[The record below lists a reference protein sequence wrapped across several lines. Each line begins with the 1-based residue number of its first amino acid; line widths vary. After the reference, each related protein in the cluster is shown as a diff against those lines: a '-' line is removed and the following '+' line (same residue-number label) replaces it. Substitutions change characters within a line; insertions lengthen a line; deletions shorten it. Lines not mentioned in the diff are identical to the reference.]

1 MAHAKTQGR
10 KGNADVLLDHVHRAA
25 PLAENESHPHSAWR
39 ANWRNMTAVGRERWA
54 LIWKPL
60 TLMLAVFL
68 TFYYLPLG
76 WPRFDNALFESL
88 ELTKWYAQEH
98 VILCLLPAFYIAGA
112 IAVFVSQ
119 SSVMR
124 YLGAGANKVL
134 SYGVA
139 SVSGTVLAVCSC
151 TVLPLFAGIHRMG
164 AGLGPA
170 IAFLYSGP
178 AISVLAI
185 VMTAAVLGPSMGIAR
200 AVGAI
205 AFSIVIGLIMATLYR
220 TEEQAKVKAQAVMP
234 VPEVTRPLWQNAV
247 YFGAMV
253 GILVFANWGRPQ
265 EISGLWGA
273 IYTAKWAITAGF
285 GLLLAFALW
294 RWFGVMW
301 WKVTAIVLITAGAA
315 LLFPTQPQV
324 PFIVALIG
332 LTVLTSTGQ
341 DEMGDWFDQSWGF
354 AKQILPLLL
363 VGVLLSGFLLG
374 RPGHEG
380 LIPSAWVAAAVG
392 GNSLLANFVASFLGA
407 FMYFATLTEVPI
419 VQGLVGAGMGQG
431 PALALLLA
439 GPALSLPN
447 MLVIRSVIGTQKTVV
462 FVTLVIVFATFTG
475 WMYGAWIA

>member
-1 MAHAKTQGR
+1 M
-10 KGNADVLLDHVHRAA
+10 L
-25 PLAENESHPHSAWR
+25 
-39 ANWRNMTAVGRERWA
+39 AVGRDRWS

-60 TLMLAVFL
+60 TLMAVVFL
-68 TFYYLPLG
+68 AFYYLPLG
-76 WPRFDNALFESL
+76 WPRFDNALFEAL

-112 IAVFVSQ
+112 IGVFISQ
-119 SSVMR
+119 GSVMR
-124 YLGAGANKVL
+124 YLGADANKVL

-178 AISVLAI
+178 AINVLAI

-200 AVGAI
+200 AVGAV
-205 AFSIVIGLIMATLYR
+205 AFSIVIGLIMATIYR
-220 TEEQAKVKAQAVMP
+220 NEEHAKIKAQAVMP
-234 VPEVTRPLWQNAV
+234 VPEVTRPLWQNV
-247 YFGAMV
+247 IYFGSMV

-265 EISGLWGA
+265 EVSGLWGA
-273 IYTAKWAITAGF
+273 IYNAKWLITAGF
-285 GLLLAFALW
+285 GLLLAFSLW

-301 WKVTAIVLITAGAA
+301 WKVATIVLITAGAA
-315 LLFPTQPQV
+315 WLFPTQPQV
-324 PFIVALIG
+324 PFIVGLIG
-332 LTVLTSTGQ
+332 LTVLTSTSQ

-363 VGVLLSGFLLG
+363 MGVLISGFLLG

-380 LIPSAWVAAAVG
+380 LIPSEWVAAAVG
-392 GNSLLANFVASFLGA
+392 GNSLLSNFVASFLGA

-447 MLVIRSVIGTQKTVV
+447 MLVIRSVLGTQKTVV

-475 WMYGAWIA
+475 WMYGAWVA